1 MTGKDNLGSKDG
13 EDELSRVE
21 GVENIGDNAEVG
33 DSWYIGLK
41 ADITEL
47 LLRSDVY
54 GDIFTKAIV
63 LTLIEQDTIHRI
75 PTGMEQVIIY
85 LHVGNKGGNS

>member
-1 MTGKDNLGSKDG
+1 MTGIDNLGSKDG

-33 DSWYIGLK
+33 GCWDIGLK

-63 LTLIEQDTIHRI
+63 LTLIEEDTIHRI
-75 PTGMEQVIIY
+75 PTRMEQIIIY